1 MHLNAPLIVHVL
13 HRFDTG
19 GLENGVVNLINWLP
33 RDKWRHAVLSLTD
46 VASEFCERV
55 ERKDVQYIAL
65 GKGGGHLLRWYPKL
79 YRLFKSLKP
88 MIVHSRNLAALEA
101 SVPAWAAGVPVRVH
115 GEHGWDVHDPGGSA
129 RRYQMVRRVYQ
140 PFVQQ
145 YVALSK
151 DIQRYLEQKVGV
163 PAGKI
168 SQIYNGV
175 DISRFKAAHGSRA
188 RVSDCPFL
196 HADFYLVG
204 TVGRLEPVKDQVNL
218 ARAFV
223 RALELNPAA
232 ARRLRLVIVGGGTLR
247 SRIMDV
253 LQRAGVAEL
262 AWIPGERK
270 DVADILRSL
279 DCFVLPSL
287 AEGISNTILEA
298 MACGLPVVATN
309 VGGNAELIED
319 GLSGQLVP
327 PANAEALARAILHYF
342 SDPAVA
348 RRHGKTGRRTVET
361 RFALDRMIADY
372 DSMYERLVA
381 LAGGR
386 ARLMSA
392 DQSAGGAVSN

>member
-1 MHLNAPLIVHVL
+1 MQIQAPLIVHVL

-46 VASEFCERV
+46 VSREFCERV

-79 YRLFKSLKP
+79 YGLFKSLKP

-115 GEHGWDVHDPGGSA
+115 GEHGWDVHDPGGAA
-129 RRYQMVRRVYQ
+129 RRYQIVRRLYR

-151 DIQRYLEQKVGV
+151 DIQRYLQQKIGV
-163 PAGKI
+163 PQAKV

-175 DISRFKAAHGSRA
+175 DLTRFKAAQGTRV
-188 RVSDCPFL
+188 RVSDCPFA
-196 HADFYLVG
+196 HPDFSLVG
-204 TVGRLEPVKDQVNL
+204 TVGRLEPVKDQINL

-232 ARRLRLVIVGGGTLR
+232 ARRLRLVIVGGGALR
-247 SRIMDV
+247 SRIMDI
-253 LQRAGVAEL
+253 LNRAGVAGL
-262 AWIPGERK
+262 AWVPGERK

-298 MACGLPVVATN
+298 MACGLPVIATN

-319 GLSGQLVP
+319 GLSGLLVP
-327 PANAEALARAILHYF
+327 PANSEALARAILHYF
-342 SDPAVA
+342 TDPATA
-348 RRHGKTGRRTVET
+348 RRHGKTARRAVET

-372 DSMYERLVA
+372 DGVYERLVDN
-381 LAGGR
+381 AGGR

-392 DQSAGGAVSN
+392 GQAADGATSN